1 MHLGQVCKMHT
12 QNIWYSGDQQTDLF
26 LVSQIDQKG
35 TQQPSCLKK
44 TVIIKRRYLRSAVVF
59 LTPGT
64 WDAVI
69 QISFPLAQFQMSFT
83 TLLQEAEMVPP
94 FLLMYATAV
103 VLSSFN
109 NTCSLVLVL
118 QKAFKQKKA
127 ACNSQKFMWHLFFI
141 QFHLAP
147 NSVT

>member
-1 MHLGQVCKMHT
+1 M
-12 QNIWYSGDQQTDLF
+12 
-26 LVSQIDQKG
+26 
-35 TQQPSCLKK
+35 
-44 TVIIKRRYLRSAVVF
+44 F

-64 WDAVI
+64 WDAMI
-69 QISFPLAQFQMSFT
+69 QISFPLAQFQMSFA

-94 FLLMYATAV
+94 FLLMYATAL

-127 ACNSQKFMWHLFFI
+127 ACNS
-141 QFHLAP
+141 
-147 NSVT
+147 